1 MRQVLKSVAMLLVG
15 WFVFTLPAHAK
26 PAYHLVA
33 TIALGEPD
41 RWDYVV
47 PDSAHHRVYV
57 AHSDRLTVLD
67 TATNMLVA
75 NIQGIAG
82 GTHGTGIS
90 AATGQGFTDDGHNGT
105 AIAFD
110 LKTLKIVKSIPA
122 NEDADAITVDPATG
136 HIFVVEGDP

>member
-1 MRQVLKSVAMLLVG
+1 MIGRRLAGLKRIGYQRNEVEMRQVLKSVAMLLVG

-57 AHSDRLTVLD
+57 AHSDRLTVLGK
-67 TATNMLVA
+67 L
-75 NIQGIAG
+75 
-82 GTHGTGIS
+82 
-90 AATGQGFTDDGHNGT
+90 
-105 AIAFD
+105 
-110 LKTLKIVKSIPA
+110 
-122 NEDADAITVDPATG
+122 
-136 HIFVVEGDP
+136 